1 MTWRPRLPSEAVTRT
16 LCVVA
21 GFLAALVA
29 TGSRRMIA
37 ASAIEFSLVP
47 PEAAGGTE
55 QLASIEG
62 RVTAPGPGQRIVL
75 YARSGDWY
83 VQPYANAPFTAIQ
96 GDGRWRSPT
105 HLGTEYAA
113 VLVDAEYRP
122 PAKAST
128 LPGIGGGVAAVA
140 VTDGVP
146 PWWKTGWFRLAGLV
160 AAALAAFGLH
170 RYRLQ
175 KLAHELDARSLE
187 RLTERTRIAQE
198 LYDTLLQ
205 GFLSASMQLHLAVDQ
220 LPEGSPDRAR
230 LDQALAVMGRA
241 TDEGR
246 RVLHGLRCGNSDAE
260 RLESAFE
267 RLPQGLP
274 SETVGDYKVTVA
286 GESRRLHPIIRD
298 EVYRVGREAVMN
310 AFRHAQARAVAVEI
324 EYSPRGL
331 RVAVRDDGR
340 GIDSRVLA
348 SSREGDGGLSGMR
361 RGAAGIGARLRI
373 RSGSGV
379 GTLVELSVPGS
390 VAFQG
395 PADGPRRL
403 ETGA

>member
-1 MTWRPRLPSEAVTRT
+1 MTWRPRLPSEAFTRT
-16 LCVVA
+16 ICVAAGCVA
-21 GFLAALVA
+21 VLAA

-37 ASAIEFSLVP
+37 ASVLEFSLVP
-47 PEAAGGTE
+47 PEAPGGTE
-55 QLASIEG
+55 QLAPIEG
-62 RVTAPGPGQRIVL
+62 RVTEPGPGQRVVL

-83 VQPYANAPFTAIQ
+83 VQPYANQPFTAIQ

-113 VLVDAEYRP
+113 LLVDAGYQP
-122 PAKAST
+122 PAKTPA

-140 VTDGVP
+140 VSDGVP
-146 PWWKTGWFRLAGLV
+146 PWWKTRVFRLACLV
-160 AAALAAFGLH
+160 AAVLAGFGLH

-175 KLAHELDARSLE
+175 KLARELDARSLE
-187 RLTERTRIAQE
+187 RLAERTRIAQE

-205 GFLSASMQLHLAVDQ
+205 GFLSAAMQLHLAVDQ

-246 RVLHGLRCGNSDAE
+246 RVLHGLRCGSSDAE
-260 RLESAFE
+260 RLETTLA
-267 RLPQGLP
+267 RLPGDLA
-274 SETVGDYKVTVA
+274 SDAVGDYKVTVV

-298 EVYRVGREAVMN
+298 EVYRVGREAVVN
-310 AFRHAQARAVAVEI
+310 AFRHARARAVAVEI

-340 GIDSRVLA
+340 GFDADALA
-348 SSREGDGGLSGMR
+348 SRPEKDGGLSDMR
-361 RGAAGIGARLRI
+361 TRAAGIGARLRI
-373 RSGSGV
+373 RSDAGT
-379 GTLVELSVPGS
+379 GTLIELSVPGS

>member
-1 MTWRPRLPSEAVTRT
+1 
-16 LCVVA
+16 
-21 GFLAALVA
+21 
-29 TGSRRMIA
+29 MIA

-55 QLASIEG
+55 QLANIEG

-113 VLVDAEYRP
+113 LLVDAEYRP
-122 PAKAST
+122 PAKTPA

-146 PWWKTGWFRLAGLV
+146 PWWKTGWFRLSCLV
-160 AAALAAFGLH
+160 AVVLAGFALH
-170 RYRLQ
+170 RSRLQ
-175 KLAHELDARSLE
+175 KLAHELDARSVE

-220 LPEGSPDRAR
+220 LPEGSADRAR
-230 LDQALAVMGRA
+230 LDQALAVMARA

-260 RLESAFE
+260 RLEGAFE
-267 RLPQGLP
+267 RLSQELA
-274 SETVGDYKVTVA
+274 SEAMGEYKVTVA

-298 EVYRVGREAVMN
+298 EVYRVGREAVVN
-310 AFRHAQARAVAVEI
+310 AVRHARARAVAVEI
-324 EYSPRGL
+324 EYSQRGL

-348 SSREGDGGLSGMR
+348 ASREGDGGLSAMR

-373 RSGSGV
+373 RTGSGV
-379 GTLVELSVPGS
+379 GTVVELSVPGS

-403 ETGA
+403 ETEA

>member
-1 MTWRPRLPSEAVTRT
+1 M
-16 LCVVA
+16 
-21 GFLAALVA
+21 
-29 TGSRRMIA
+29 
-37 ASAIEFSLVP
+37 
-47 PEAAGGTE
+47 
-55 QLASIEG
+55 
-62 RVTAPGPGQRIVL
+62 
-75 YARSGDWY
+75 
-83 VQPYANAPFTAIQ
+83 
-96 GDGRWRSPT
+96 
-105 HLGTEYAA
+105 
-113 VLVDAEYRP
+113 
-122 PAKAST
+122 
-128 LPGIGGGVAAVA
+128 A

-175 KLAHELDARSLE
+175 KLAHELDARSVE

-205 GFLSASMQLHLAVDQ
+205 GFLSASMLHLAVDQ
-220 LPEGSPDRAR
+220 LPEGSADRAR
-230 LDQALAVMGRA
+230 LDQALAVMARA

-348 SSREGDGGLSGMR
+348 SSREGDGGLSGCLLYTSPSPR
-361 RGAAGIGARLRI
+361 DGL
-373 RSGSGV
+373 
-379 GTLVELSVPGS
+379 LSRMPS
-390 VAFQG
+390 SA
-395 PADGPRRL
+395 
-403 ETGA
+403 

>member
-1 MTWRPRLPSEAVTRT
+1 MTWRPRLPSEAFTRT

-21 GFLAALVA
+21 GGLAVLAA
-29 TGSRRMIA
+29 TGSGRTIA
-37 ASAIEFSLVP
+37 ASAIEFTLVP

-55 QLASIEG
+55 QLAPIEG
-62 RVTAPGPGQRIVL
+62 RATEGRPGQRIGL

-83 VQPYANAPFTAIQ
+83 VQPFANEPFTAIL
-96 GDGRWRSPT
+96 GDGTWRSPT

-113 VLVDAEYRP
+113 LLVDAEYRP
-122 PAKAST
+122 PARTPT
-128 LPGIGGGVAAVA
+128 LPGIGSGVAAVA

-146 PWWKTGWFRLAGLV
+146 PGWKTRVFRLACLV
-160 AAALAAFGLH
+160 VAVLAGFGLH

-175 KLAHELDARSLE
+175 KLARELDARSVE

-205 GFLSASMQLHLAVDQ
+205 GFLSASMQLHLAVDE

-246 RVLHGLRCGNSDAE
+246 RVLHGLRCGSSDAE
-260 RLESAFE
+260 PLERMLA
-267 RLPQGLP
+267 RLPGDLA
-274 SETVGDYKVTVA
+274 SEGVGDYTVTLV

-298 EVYRVGREAVMN
+298 EVYRVGREAVVN
-310 AFRHAQARAVAVEI
+310 AFRHARARAVAVEV

-331 RVAVRDDGR
+331 RLGVRDDGC
-340 GIDSRVLA
+340 GIDAGVLA
-348 SSREGDGGLSGMR
+348 SAREGDGGLPGMR
-361 RGAAGIGARLRI
+361 KRAAGIGARLRI
-373 RSGSGV
+373 RSGAGK
-379 GTLVELSVPGS
+379 GTLVELSVPGNM
-390 VAFQG
+390 AFQG
-395 PADGPRRL
+395 PADGSRGR
-403 ETGA
+403 ETEA